1 MKRLRG
7 LRAQLVLVFLL
18 VSVLSAL
25 TGAMFTFR
33 QGRDA
38 IVDGVQAD
46 ALRGLRGH
54 LAFRA
59 PDLPADPARADLRTL
74 AVQLDLAGSGR
85 GWRTA
90 LSYRGGSLVTAGPQA
105 PPLPASLRA
114 RADTA
119 TTALA
124 QRFHRDGTPWL
135 AVALPV
141 TATNADSP
149 AGTDSDDGD
158 TARQNDPPPLVVYAS
173 FSLASQQRD
182 VEALATAVRAG
193 ALPVALVSVVAALL
207 AAGRLLRP
215 VRRLRAAAE
224 QVAGGALDTRV
235 TVSGDDELAD
245 LGRTFNV
252 MSATLQ
258 ADAAALR
265 DMEARARRF
274 AADVSHELRTPLAAM
289 AAVTGVLDAD
299 AGSGRLD
306 PLTAEALRLVA
317 DETRSLTRLVEDLI
331 EVSRFDAGAAVLN
344 LDEVD
349 LRELVVK
356 TLAVRH
362 WQDRVR
368 AEVPAGLRARLDP
381 RRVDVILA
389 NLVGNALRH
398 GGTQAN
404 APRHGGAQ
412 ASVLVRVTADADR
425 VAVIVSDDGPGIPA
439 ALLPH
444 VFDRFTK
451 GDAARTRSEGS
462 GLGLAIAA
470 ENARLHGGTLTA
482 ANAPGGGAVLTL
494 VLPRN
499 PLS

>member
-46 ALRGLRGH
+46 ALRELRGH

-114 RADTA
+114 RAATA

-141 TATNADSP
+141 TATNADTP

-207 AAGRLLRP
+207 A
-215 VRRLRAAAE
+215 
-224 QVAGGALDTRV
+224 
-235 TVSGDDELAD
+235 
-245 LGRTFNV
+245 
-252 MSATLQ
+252 
-258 ADAAALR
+258 
-265 DMEARARRF
+265 
-274 AADVSHELRTPLAAM
+274 
-289 AAVTGVLDAD
+289 
-299 AGSGRLD
+299 
-306 PLTAEALRLVA
+306 
-317 DETRSLTRLVEDLI
+317 
-331 EVSRFDAGAAVLN
+331 
-344 LDEVD
+344 
-349 LRELVVK
+349 
-356 TLAVRH
+356 
-362 WQDRVR
+362 
-368 AEVPAGLRARLDP
+368 
-381 RRVDVILA
+381 
-389 NLVGNALRH
+389 
-398 GGTQAN
+398 
-404 APRHGGAQ
+404 
-412 ASVLVRVTADADR
+412 
-425 VAVIVSDDGPGIPA
+425 
-439 ALLPH
+439 
-444 VFDRFTK
+444 
-451 GDAARTRSEGS
+451 
-462 GLGLAIAA
+462 
-470 ENARLHGGTLTA
+470 
-482 ANAPGGGAVLTL
+482 
-494 VLPRN
+494 
-499 PLS
+499 